1 MPARRTLAII
11 GIVVVLALFV
21 SIGIGAIL
29 VAGREF
35 SKTDPQ
41 RTVSPSP
48 TPTSTMAP

>member
-21 SIGIGAIL
+21 GIGIGAIL

-41 RTVSPSP
+41 RTISPSP
-48 TPTSTMAP
+48 TPTASLAP